1 MDKSACSSL
10 AYEISI
16 KLNSVGISTW
26 LEYGS
31 ALGAVRDGGWAKGDD
46 DIDLGIWWKDWDR
59 MKTIVSEIDANVYFT
74 HCHSGGQFCHIK
86 SVDKN
91 SEVPNKF
98 TGAKGEIEYPRV
110 EIFGF
115 QEDGVRASPIN
126 YWGNDNYTPAFKSKA
141 YYQKN
146 LKKIKF
152 EGLYFYVSKYAE
164 KYLDYMYK
172 DVGGEGMTWRTPLD
186 RSEINDWEGDL
197 WSMRNLD
204 TITCYTEGV
213 FDLFHK
219 GHVRLLK
226 RMSNVFDKVYA
237 SVTPDE
243 VVKKYKNS
251 PIMPFEDRVEMLES
265 CKYVDE
271 VITSCPNSTYTID
284 WMEDNGVDY
293 LVHGRTNEEF
303 LRVWYD
309 EIMNENRLFLFDE
322 TEGYH
327 TQDLIKKC
335 QIK

>member
-1 MDKSACSSL
+1 MTDNSHCVAL
-10 AYEISI
+10 AHQVSER
-16 KLNSVGISTW
+16 LNSAGVPTW

-31 ALGAVRDGGWAKGDD
+31 ALGAVRDGGWAKGDT
-46 DIDLGIWWKDWDR
+46 DIDLGVWWKDWDR
-59 MKTIVSEIDANVYFT
+59 MKEVVSGFEAS
-74 HCHSGGQFCHIK
+74 CHFIYCDSGGQFCH
-86 SVDKN
+86 VKN
-91 SEVPNKF
+91 IINGSEV
-98 TGAKGEIEYPRV
+98 ELPRV

-115 QEDGVRASPIN
+115 HEDGVKAAPIN
-126 YWGNDNYTPAFKSKA
+126 YWGDDYWKPAFVSKA

-152 EGLYFYVSKYAE
+152 EGLDFLVSKYAE
-164 KYLDYMYK
+164 KYLDYIYK
-172 DVGGEGMTWRTPLD
+172 DAGGEGMTWRTPVD

-204 TITCYTEGV
+204 TITGYTEGV

-226 RMSNVFDKVYA
+226 RMSDTFGKVYA

-251 PIMPFEDRVEMLES
+251 PIMPFEDRVEMLKS

-271 VITSCPNSTYTID
+271 VIISCPNSTYTID

>member
-1 MDKSACSSL
+1 MTDNSHCVAL
-10 AYEISI
+10 AHQVSER
-16 KLNSVGISTW
+16 LNSDGIPTW

-31 ALGAVRDGGWAKGDD
+31 ALGAVRDGGWAKGDN
-46 DIDLGIWWKDWDR
+46 DIDLGVWWKDWDR
-59 MKTIVSEIDANVYFT
+59 MKEVVSGFEASCHFI
-74 HCHSGGQFCHIK
+74 HCDSGGQFCH
-86 SVDKN
+86 VKN
-91 SEVPNKF
+91 ITNGSEV
-98 TGAKGEIEYPRV
+98 ELPRV

-115 QEDGVRASPIN
+115 HEDGVKSAPIN
-126 YWGNDNYTPAFKSKA
+126 YWGGDYWKPAFVSKA

-152 EGLYFYVSKYAE
+152 EGLDFLVSKYAE
-164 KYLDYMYK
+164 KYLDYIYK
-172 DVGGEGMTWRTPLD
+172 DAGGEGMTWRTPVD
-186 RSEINDWEGDL
+186 RSEINDWERDL

-204 TITCYTEGV
+204 TITGYTEGV

-226 RMSNVFDKVYA
+226 RMSDIFDKVYA

-271 VITSCPNSTYTID
+271 VIMSCPNSTYTID

-309 EIMNENRLFLFDE
+309 EPMNENRLFLFDE